1 LGSPIKQVFYTL
13 GKTDRAIRVNGKMG
27 KCMVKENSLM
37 EKGEERSM

>member
-1 LGSPIKQVFYTL
+1 MKLVFYTF
-13 GKTDRAIRVNGKMG
+13 GKTDRAIRVNGNMG